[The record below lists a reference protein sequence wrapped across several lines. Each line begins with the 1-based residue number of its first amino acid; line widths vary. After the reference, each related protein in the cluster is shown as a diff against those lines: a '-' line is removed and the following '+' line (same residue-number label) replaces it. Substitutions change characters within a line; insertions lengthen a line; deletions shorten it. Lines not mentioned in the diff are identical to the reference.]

1 MRTSMISVLLLL
13 ALQASPVRA
22 QQAAATPVL
31 EVSQLIGSWEGTDAT
46 GEKGTLQ
53 FQPGGFAQMTM
64 NGQPLVPMIPKGP
77 TLRFE
82 INAAKSPMWMDL
94 VARDSSGKELGRFKF
109 IFRMVGPKEM
119 VIRCGEE
126 PGIRPTAFDDSDK
139 ENTLTLTKVY

>member
-1 MRTSMISVLLLL
+1 MRASLISVLLLSS
-13 ALQASPVRA
+13 LQGSPAWA
-22 QQAAATPVL
+22 QQAPAAPVL
-31 EVSQLIGSWEGTDAT
+31 DVKQLIGSWEGTDAA
-46 GEKGTLQ
+46 GETGTLQ

-64 NGQPLVPMIPKGP
+64 NGQPLVPMIPNGP

-119 VIRCGEE
+119 VIRTGEE